1 MAGYGGAKRP
11 FGEPTITLEAKA
23 YLTSPSCRKKESGYP
38 HECGPRG
45 CSPATLA
52 STVPPKGDSAWR
64 TRKWPSRE

>member
-1 MAGYGGAKRP
+1 MTASGAKQS

-23 YLTSPSCRKKESGYP
+23 WLTLLSCRKAKELGYP
-38 HECGPRG
+38 HDCGPRG

-52 STVPPKGDSAWR
+52 STVPPKSTRAWR